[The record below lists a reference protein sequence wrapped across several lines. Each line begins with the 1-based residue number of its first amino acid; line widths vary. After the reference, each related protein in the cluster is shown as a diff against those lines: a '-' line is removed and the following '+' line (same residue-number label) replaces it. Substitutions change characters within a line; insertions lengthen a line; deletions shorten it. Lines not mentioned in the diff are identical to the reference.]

1 MAEDVI
7 ITEETQAEKEEAALA
22 GNAEV
27 VSEENAKVSEAIA
40 TELQEAKEVTVEV
53 LEEKDVHRLTVLKEE
68 AILRKEHHVMS
79 AVLEVHHQD
88 NPTARHLEDQEEA
101 NSFC

>member
-7 ITEETQAEKEEAALA
+7 TTEEIQAEKEEVALA
-22 GNAEV
+22 VNAEA

-40 TELQEAKEVTVEV
+40 TEPQEAKEATVEV
-53 LEEKDVHRLTVLKEE
+53 LAEDVQTVQTEEV
-68 AILRKEHHVMS
+68 ILQKEHHVTS
-79 AVLEVHHQD
+79 VVPEALHQD
-88 NPTARHLEDQEEA
+88 TLTVQHLEDQEEA